1 MSTRSVPDH
10 PERIAKSRPN
20 IDMPSNL
27 NSGHLATNLESE
39 QTHPDL
45 AKHHTKLGE
54 NFLQQFKEQGD
65 LVDLTAAL
73 ANFQE
78 AVNLTPKG
86 HPDLAGLVM
95 NISNCFMERYE
106 KLGGSKDLAAALQRF
121 QEAVELTP
129 VGHPDKPGLLKDLGV
144 YFLNRFQLLEDIQDL
159 EAAFAKLEQAVEL
172 LPEGHP
178 DVAGVV
184 RHLGICFEY
193 RYRML
198 GNPKDVELALQK
210 IQEAVELTPHG
221 HPKRSA
227 VLQNLAACLMDRYH
241 RLGDLEDLEAAL
253 RKSEEAVELTSK
265 GHPDLPQFLHALG
278 GCFHDRHL
286 RLRDL
291 SDLEAAFKAY
301 QEAVKLTPD
310 EHPNYPGF
318 LHNLGGCF
326 LERYRR
332 LGNLEDLELALET
345 NRVAVELTSPEH
357 PDRAGILHDFG
368 ICFTER
374 YQRLGDLNDLEAAL
388 QKYKEALES
397 DPKRHSD
404 LAAVLIALGG
414 AFRDRYS
421 RLGDLNDLEIA
432 LNKIGAV
439 VELTPEGHPSKPG
452 VLEHLAVCFRV
463 RYQRLGNLEDLDHA
477 FQGFQEAV
485 DLTPKGHPDLARLLH
500 NLGLCS
506 RERCQRLGDLDHLEA
521 ALSKFH
527 EVVELAPK
535 GHPDRPTF
543 LQNLAASL
551 VYRYRQTGN
560 FKDLVTGIEKHQE
573 VVELTPK
580 GHPSA
585 AGALQG
591 LAMSL
596 SNRYRRRRDSKD
608 LENVHYYYKAS
619 FDISSPTPELS
630 WKAALGWAA
639 FATKWGPPSTVLS
652 AYSAAFKN
660 LPEII
665 WIGHSVP
672 VRHDA
677 LRRLDIGAAI
687 ANAVRISTLIWD
699 LAKGIELMEQGMA
712 TVFQQTLQLKADVDQ
727 LSTGQQQNFRR
738 LSFELYSEA
747 STDPAKV
754 LNTVNQRDQLLVEI
768 RQQPGLEYFLRP
780 KTYTILREAS
790 KGGPVVVLNSN
801 QNGCDGIIIP
811 NPTSD
816 PMHVPL
822 PNVTLDLLESHRAT
836 LLDALGR
843 CNVRT
848 RADSAST
855 RLFGQQERFTC
866 KSTEECFADI
876 LSWLWE
882 NVVSPVYRSLRT
894 CGIEGGRL
902 WWLPTGAFT
911 GLPLHASA
919 PDDQFIHSY
928 TATLGSLL
936 EAYAKKSSSSASKV
950 GVVGVTHTGSRS
962 LNYLQGVKREV
973 QKIASIIEQPLLECL
988 EGEKATPDAVR
999 QQLQD
1004 CSWVHL
1010 ACHGKQDLF
1019 EPTKSHLLL
1028 YGGILELETILRMP
1042 LSNAEFVFLAA
1053 CQTAMGDG
1061 QLVNES
1067 FHLGGGFIAAG
1078 FRGAIGTLWSMNDQ
1092 DGPLVADV
1100 FYSHLFRNGRKPQAS
1115 DAAEALHL
1123 AVEELKKRNVPY
1135 ERWVPFIH
1143 MGV

>member
-10 PERIAKSRPN
+10 LQRIAKPRPN

-27 NSGHLATNLESE
+27 SSGHLAINLESE
-39 QTHPDL
+39 QTHSDL
-45 AKHHTKLGE
+45 AKHHIKLGE
-54 NFLQQFKEQGD
+54 NFLKQFKEQGD
-65 LVDLTAAL
+65 LMDLTAAL
-73 ANFQE
+73 ENFQE
-78 AVNLTPKG
+78 AVNLTPNG
-86 HPDLAGLVM
+86 HPDLAGL
-95 NISNCFMERYE
+95 
-106 KLGGSKDLAAALQRF
+106 LGGSKDLAAALQNF

-129 VGHPDKPGLLKDLGV
+129 AGHPDKPGLLKEAWCI
-144 YFLNRFQLLEDIQDL
+144 FLESDL
-159 EAAFAKLEQAVEL
+159 EAAFEKFDQAVEL
-172 LPEGHP
+172 LPEAHA
-178 DVAGVV
+178 DVAWGG

-198 GNPKDVELALQK
+198 GNPNDAELGLQK
-210 IQEAVELTPHG
+210 IQEAVELTPYW
-221 HPKRSA
+221 HPKRGA

-253 RKSEEAVELTSK
+253 QKYEEAVELTSK
-265 GHPDLPQFLHALG
+265 GHPDLPPLLHALG
-278 GCFHDRHL
+278 GCFQDRHL

-291 SDLEAAFKAY
+291 SDLEAAFKAHH
-301 QEAVKLTPD
+301 EAVKLTSE

-318 LHNLGGCF
+318 LQNLGGCF

-332 LGNLEDLELALET
+332 LGNLEDIELALG
-345 NRVAVELTSPEH
+345 NYRVAVELTPPRH
-357 PDRAGILHDFG
+357 PDQAGLLHDFG

-388 QKYKEALES
+388 QKYQEALES
-397 DPKRHSD
+397 GPKRHSD
-404 LAAVLIALGG
+404 LAAVLLALGI
-414 AFRDRYS
+414 ASRDRYS
-421 RLGDLNDLEIA
+421 RLGDLEDLETA
-432 LNKIGAV
+432 FNKIGAAG
-439 VELTPEGHPSKPG
+439 ELTPEGHPSKPA
-452 VLEHLAVCFRV
+452 VLSDLAACFMD
-463 RYQRLGNLEDLDHA
+463 RYRRLGNLEDLDRA

-485 DLTPKGHPDLARLLH
+485 DLTPKGHPDLPRPLH
-500 NLGLCS
+500 NLGQCS
-506 RERCQRLGDLDHLEA
+506 RERCR
-521 ALSKFH
+521 
-527 EVVELAPK
+527 
-535 GHPDRPTF
+535 
-543 LQNLAASL
+543 
-551 VYRYRQTGN
+551 RQTGN
-560 FKDLVTGIEKHQE
+560 FEDLQTGIEKYQE
-573 VVELTPK
+573 AVELTPK
-580 GHPSA
+580 GQPDV

-596 SNRYRRRRDSKD
+596 SDRYRRRRDSKD
-608 LENVHYYYKAS
+608 LESVHYYYKAS

-639 FATKWGPPSTVLS
+639 FAAKWGPPSNVLS
-652 AYSAAFKN
+652 AYSVAFKI
-660 LPEII
+660 LPEIT

-677 LRRLDIGAAI
+677 LRRLDIGKATAD
-687 ANAVRISTLIWD
+687 AVRVSTILWD
-699 LAKGIELMEQGMA
+699 LPKAIELMEQGMA
-712 TVFQQTLQLKADVDQ
+712 TVFQQTLQLKAEVDQ
-727 LSTGQQQNFRR
+727 LPTGQQQNFRR

-747 STDPAKV
+747 STDPTKV

-811 NPTSD
+811 NPTSN
-816 PMHVPL
+816 PVHVPL
-822 PNVTLDLLESHRAT
+822 PNVTLDALESHQAT

-866 KSTEECFADI
+866 KSTEECFSDI

-911 GLPLHASA
+911 GLPLHASS

-936 EAYAKKSSSSASKV
+936 GAYAKKSSSSAPKV
-950 GVVGVTHTGSRS
+950 GVVGVTHTGSS
-962 LNYLQGVKREV
+962 GLSYLHGVKREV
-973 QKIASIIEQPLLECL
+973 QKIASIIDPHLLECL
-988 EGEKATPDAVR
+988 EGENATPDAVKR
-999 QQLQD
+999 QLQD
-1004 CSWVHL
+1004 RAWVHL

-1019 EPTKSHLLL
+1019 EPAKSHLLL
-1028 YGGILELETILRMP
+1028 YGGMLELETILRMP

-1100 FYSHLFRNGRKPQAS
+1100 FYSHLFRDGRKPQAS